1 VPSFATVGVVGQ
13 ATYAR
18 FKDTLDL
25 LRARIE
31 ASGAVLAPEGRL
43 RPHFGDV
50 PDFDP
55 ENIDLLIAL
64 GGDGTLLRGA
74 RLVAPYHKPVFGVN
88 LGNLGF
94 LTSVGPS
101 ELDSAI
107 DRLFAGEYLLD
118 TRFTL
123 EARVLG
129 AGDGAGPSFMAL
141 NDAVLHKGGFARVV
155 RLRIGVGP
163 DDEEVAHFS
172 ADGLILSTPTGSTA
186 YSLSAGGPVIVP
198 SVDCIVAAPIC
209 PHTLGLR
216 PLVLPPDVE
225 ITVEP
230 VSAREELILT
240 VDGQDGARLQEGDRL
255 LVRRGE
261 ATVPL
266 VRFSGQSFFATLR
279 RKLHWGI
286 RPVDEIR

>member
-18 FKDTLDL
+18 FRDTLDL

-31 ASGAVLAPEGRL
+31 AAGAVLAPEERL
-43 RPHFGDV
+43 RPHFDRA
-50 PDFDP
+50 PEFHP
-55 ENIDLLIAL
+55 ENVDLLIAL

-101 ELDSAI
+101 ELESAI

-129 AGDGAGPSFMAL
+129 
-141 NDAVLHKGGFARVV
+141 GGR
-155 RLRIGVGP
+155 
-163 DDEEVAHFS
+163 
-172 ADGLILSTPTGSTA
+172 
-186 YSLSAGGPVIVP
+186 
-198 SVDCIVAAPIC
+198 
-209 PHTLGLR
+209 
-216 PLVLPPDVE
+216 
-225 ITVEP
+225 
-230 VSAREELILT
+230 
-240 VDGQDGARLQEGDRL
+240 
-255 LVRRGE
+255 RRGAE
-261 ATVPL
+261 
-266 VRFSGQSFFATLR
+266 
-279 RKLHWGI
+279 LHGAQ
-286 RPVDEIR
+286 